1 MVFYLL
7 ICLDQPLDGDKK
19 NSKILPEFWLVFLSH
34 SVLKPSKFAYFDL
47 ILPLEIWTPT
57 EFDHLANF
65 DIT

>member
-1 MVFYLL
+1 MSKLAILL
-7 ICLDQPLDGDKK
+7 NSVGVLDQKAK
-19 NSKILPEFWLVFLSH
+19 NTSKIG
-34 SVLKPSKFAYFDL
+34 LKPSKLAYFDL